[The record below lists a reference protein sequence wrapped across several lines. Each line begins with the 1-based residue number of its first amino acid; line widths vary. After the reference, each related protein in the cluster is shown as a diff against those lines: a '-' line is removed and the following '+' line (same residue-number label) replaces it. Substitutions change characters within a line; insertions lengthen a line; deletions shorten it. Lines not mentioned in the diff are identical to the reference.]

1 MVAITV
7 LREIEEE
14 DSLWHQRSA
23 EKPPSPM
30 PFGKE
35 TVDNGHQI
43 SPSSPHAVD
52 GRGLGKD
59 IGSAKSRFY

>member
-23 EKPPSPM
+23 KKPPSLT

-35 TVDNGHQI
+35 AVDNGHQT
-43 SPSSPHAVD
+43 SPSPPHAVD

-59 IGSAKSRFY
+59 IGSAKTRFY